1 MVLIKKLLPSE
12 SDEFSQLVRLF
23 TSESNAR
30 NDSYKTEN
38 HLESFLQNQK
48 NHVVVASVNNTVIGG
63 LTAYEIEMYKKETSE
78 IFLFEIEVKEEYR
91 QQGVGSLL
99 IHKLK
104 DICKQSSIQQIF
116 VLTSRNNDSALKL
129 YNSTGGVADNEF
141 ILFNYLL

>member
-12 SDEFSQLVRLF
+12 LDEFSQLVRLF
-23 TSESNAR
+23 TSESSAR
-30 NDSYKTEN
+30 NYSYKTEN

-104 DICKQSSIQQIF
+104 DICKQRSIQQIF

-129 YNSTGGVADNEF
+129 YNSTGGVADNES